1 MGRPNLTFS
10 KEKGREVSYLE
21 ANVDSIK
28 RRLLQSAVSRNRGQ
42 VRKSMANEPVKF
54 LHTMP
59 KKQMEIGRDESGS
72 HHGSELKKKNKSKGH
87 GSGFDSNS
95 HTGGIRPNPKDS
107 ESTTILDLGA
117 YTDAANTA
125 VQSMLATQDTM
136 KSLADLYTIHLEGIR
151 QIDEIQARSHNLE
164 EQCRDKDEK
173 IKKQDTTID
182 TLWAKTRHQEELV
195 VKERKNLV
203 EERRVL
209 EEDKKKAEK
218 DKATAAKR
226 LKAQEAEQ
234 ENKLQKEFE
243 KRQAKLEKQ
252 FKDREQELERG
263 MQKREDESK
272 HRLATLE
279 ADNTALLKKTENL
292 EKKNKEHKATITKA
306 EDAYDDLVRVKDSH
320 KEQAR
325 RFEIKLKAMEDE
337 FGLTTRTVEF
347 YTKEFAEISCII
359 EQISI
364 KYFTELKI
372 ESHETYESPAPRL
385 SSRPLSDIIW
395 QPFSSEKAVLY
406 PDLISILDDIAAK
419 LAESSHGRSSGPR
432 TAAIWRA
439 LTMRGVQS
447 LPPTPLPPTPANPPP
462 LSRVERVV
470 SKVISILSPLVSLS
484 QEPQFRDD
492 LLALAN
498 SAISVWSS
506 AQTGGFQLVVSS
518 SLERTRRN
526 EWRSFVFDPPST
538 DSGLAEDVVFAT
550 HPRIFTLF
558 PRVTAL
564 KISAPVEA
572 GAALPGSWPEPREP
586 CTIETCI
593 HPGTGLPE
601 WSALVL
607 KGKDEES
614 QRQEMIEQDRI
625 LHEQERIRYEMA
637 ALEKQNRDLE
647 AHIGRNGLHSRNGSM
662 AGLASGPTSPTA
674 QWMGTR
680 RVIEND

>member
-1 MGRPNLTFS
+1 
-10 KEKGREVSYLE
+10 
-21 ANVDSIK
+21 
-28 RRLLQSAVSRNRGQ
+28 
-42 VRKSMANEPVKF
+42 
-54 LHTMP
+54 MP

-72 HHGSELKKKNKSKGH
+72 HHRSELKKKNKSKGH

-107 ESTTILDLGA
+107 ESMTILDLGA

-125 VQSMLATQDTM
+125 VQ
-136 KSLADLYTIHLEGIR
+136 R
-151 QIDEIQARSHNLE
+151 
-164 EQCRDKDEK
+164 
-173 IKKQDTTID
+173 
-182 TLWAKTRHQEELV
+182 
-195 VKERKNLV
+195 
-203 EERRVL
+203 
-209 EEDKKKAEK
+209 AEK

-263 MQKREDESK
+263 MHKREDESK
-272 HRLATLE
+272 HRLANLE
-279 ADNTALLKKTENL
+279 ADNTALLKKTKNL

-306 EDAYDDLVRVKDSH
+306 KDAYDDLVQVKDSH

-325 RFEIKLKAMEDE
+325 RFKIKLKAMEDE

-347 YTKEFAEISCII
+347 YTIHQRLIDADIGFASIPLSQSPESQDLRIARAQVIIS
-359 EQISI
+359 
-364 KYFTELKI
+364 
-372 ESHETYESPAPRL
+372 
-385 SSRPLSDIIW
+385 SSLSDIIW

-447 LPPTPLPPTPANPPP
+447 LPLTPLPPTPANPPP

-470 SKVISILSPLVSLS
+470 SKVLSILSPLVSPS

-526 EWRSFVFDPPST
+526 KWRSLVFDPPST
-538 DSGLAEDVVFAT
+538 DSGLAKDVVFAT
-550 HPRIFTLF
+550 HPHIFTLF

-564 KISAPVEA
+564 KISAPVKA

-625 LHEQERIRYEMA
+625 LHEQERI
-637 ALEKQNRDLE
+637 
-647 AHIGRNGLHSRNGSM
+647 
-662 AGLASGPTSPTA
+662 
-674 QWMGTR
+674 
-680 RVIEND
+680 